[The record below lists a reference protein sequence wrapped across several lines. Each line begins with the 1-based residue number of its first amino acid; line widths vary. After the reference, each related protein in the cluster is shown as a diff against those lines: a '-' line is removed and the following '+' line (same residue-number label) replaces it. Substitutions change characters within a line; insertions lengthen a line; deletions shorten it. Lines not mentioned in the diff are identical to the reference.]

1 MFSKVVFDQYLE
13 KFPAILMSRE
23 ELPNLYMWDA
33 QQHFVRTWDI
43 ERLDFD
49 SMYAESLH
57 SDISNRLWTGID
69 YHPKESMKTF
79 LKYEKEFIRSMFRDL
94 FNETKDLQMR
104 ISRFIFHC
112 DELGKQIKKKE
123 PKLLHH
129 YHDEQMVVTYLALH
143 DPQRYTYLDLPS
155 FRSAMEAMQARNIP
169 EYITIESY
177 TKLMRIIQ
185 KFVAADP
192 SLANGYRT
200 LFPDDKLYVSGSML
214 LSLDFVQCVNAS

>member
-1 MFSKVVFDQYLE
+1 MFSKAVFDEYLE
-13 KFPAILMSRE
+13 RFPAILMKRE
-23 ELPNLYMWDA
+23 ELPNLHMWDA
-33 QQHFVRTWDI
+33 QQHFTKVWDI

-49 SMYAESLH
+49 AMYAESLN
-57 SDISNRLWTGID
+57 SDISNRLWTGVD
-69 YHPKESMKTF
+69 YHPKEAMITF

-94 FNETKDLQMR
+94 YNEGKDLQMR

-129 YHDEQMVVTYLALH
+129 YHDEQIVVTYLALN
-143 DPQRYTYLDLPS
+143 DPLRYTYLDIPS
-155 FRSAMEAMQARNIP
+155 FRSAMEVMQARNIP

-185 KFVAADP
+185 KFVSQDP

-200 LFPDDKLYVSGSML
+200 LFSDPKLYVSGSML
-214 LSLDFVQCVNAS
+214 LALDFVQNLK

>member
-1 MFSKVVFDQYLE
+1 
-13 KFPAILMSRE
+13 MSRE
-23 ELPNLYMWDA
+23 ELPNLHLWDA
-33 QQHFVRTWDI
+33 QQHFAQIWDI

-49 SMYAESLH
+49 AMYAESLH
-57 SDISNRLWTGID
+57 SDISNRLWTGVD
-69 YHPKESMKTF
+69 YHPKESMVTF

-94 FNETKDLQMR
+94 FNEGKDLHLR

-129 YHDEQMVVTYLALH
+129 YHDEKMVMAYLALH
-143 DPQRYTYLDLPS
+143 DPQRYIFLDIPS

-169 EYITIESY
+169 EYISIESY

-185 KFVAADP
+185 KFVSADP

-200 LFPDDKLYVSGSML
+200 LFHDPRLYVGASML
-214 LSLDFVQCVNAS
+214 LALDFVQSVK

>member
-1 MFSKVVFDQYLE
+1 MFGKAVFDQYLE
-13 KFPAILMSRE
+13 QFPAILISRE

-33 QQHFVRTWDI
+33 QQHFAQIWDI

-49 SMYAESLH
+49 AMYAESLH
-57 SDISNRLWTGID
+57 STISNRLWTGVD
-69 YHPKESMKTF
+69 YHPKESMISF
-79 LKYEKEFIRSMFRDL
+79 LRYEKEFIRSMFRDL
-94 FNETKDLQMR
+94 FNEAKDLQMR

-123 PKLLHH
+123 PKFLHH
-129 YHDEQMVVTYLALH
+129 YHDEQIIMAYLALH
-143 DPQRYTYLDLPS
+143 DPQRYVFIDIPS
-155 FRSAMEAMQARNIP
+155 FRKAMEAMQARNIP

-185 KFVAADP
+185 KFILTDP

-200 LFPDDKLYVSGSML
+200 LFPNPKLYVGGSML
-214 LSLDFVQCVNAS
+214 IALDFVQSAK

>member
-1 MFSKVVFDQYLE
+1 MFSKAVFDQYLD
-13 KFPAILMSRE
+13 KFPAILMSRD
-23 ELPNLYMWDA
+23 ELPNLHMWDA
-33 QQHFVRTWDI
+33 QQHFAKVWDI

-49 SMYAESLH
+49 IMYAESLH
-57 SDISNRLWTGID
+57 SDISNRLWTGVD
-69 YHPKESMKTF
+69 YHPKESMVTF
-79 LKYEKEFIRSMFRDL
+79 LRYEKEFIRSMFRDL
-94 FNETKDLQMR
+94 FNEGKDLQMR

-129 YHDEQMVVTYLALH
+129 YQDEQMVVSYLALH
-143 DPQRYTYLDLPS
+143 DPQRYAFLDIPS
-155 FRSAMEAMQARNIP
+155 FRSAMVAMQARNIP

-185 KFVAADP
+185 KFVSSDP

-200 LFPDDKLYVSGSML
+200 LFPESKLYVDGSML
-214 LSLDFVQCVNAS
+214 LSLDFVQSVK

>member
-1 MFSKVVFDQYLE
+1 MFSKAVFDQYLE
-13 KFPAILMSRE
+13 QFPAILMSRE
-23 ELPNLYMWDA
+23 LPNMHMWDA
-33 QQHFVRTWDI
+33 QHHFTQIWDI

-49 SMYAESLH
+49 AMYAESLH
-57 SDISNRLWTGID
+57 SNISNRLWTGVD
-69 YHPKESMKTF
+69 YHPKDSMITF

-94 FNETKDLQMR
+94 FNEGKDLQMR

-112 DELGKQIKKKE
+112 TELHKQIKKKE
-123 PKLLHH
+123 SKLLHH
-129 YHDEQMVVTYLALH
+129 YHDEQIVMAYLALH
-143 DPQRYTYLDLPS
+143 DPQRYVFIDIPS

-185 KFVAADP
+185 KFISTDP

-200 LFPDDKLYVSGSML
+200 LFPDPKLFVGGSML
-214 LSLDFVQCVNAS
+214 MALDFVQSVK